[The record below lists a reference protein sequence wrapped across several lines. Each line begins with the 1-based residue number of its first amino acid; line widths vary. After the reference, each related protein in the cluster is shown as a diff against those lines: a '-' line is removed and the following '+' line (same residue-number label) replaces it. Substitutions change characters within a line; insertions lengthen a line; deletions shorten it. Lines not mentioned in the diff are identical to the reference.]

1 MNQSKQKHAQIT
13 SRYLAGKTLNELG
26 SQIDRTRQEVYM
38 WKSGK
43 QSPPAVMLLK
53 IIQASAADAWVI
65 DWAEEC
71 LRVYMEE

>member
-1 MNQSKQKHAQIT
+1 MNQSKQRHAEIT

-38 WKSGK
+38 WKKGL

-53 IIQASAADAWVI
+53 VIQSATAVDWVL
-65 DWAEEC
+65 DWAAEC
-71 LRVYMEE
+71 LKVYLEE

>member
-1 MNQSKQKHAQIT
+1 MDKIKQSHAIIT
-13 SRYLAGKTLNELG
+13 SRYLAGRTLSDLG
-26 SQIDRTRQEVYM
+26 RQIGRTRQEVWM
-38 WKSGK
+38 WKQGI

-71 LRVYMEE
+71 LRVYMED